1 MQIPGNLQE
10 LIQLLIHVLI
20 QAVPFYIVV
29 FAMSKLVF
37 KPVLAVLAE
46 RERRMVGDKEDAR
59 DFVKRAEEKIKEYE
73 DKIYKAKSEAKD
85 IKSAIIKEA
94 LGKEREILAKARE
107 AQVKIISDTRARLF
121 SESKELMPRLQQESK
136 TLAQDIAASVMGRA
150 V

>member
-1 MQIPGNLQE
+1 MQIPGNLQD

-29 FAMSKLVF
+29 LAMSKLVF

-85 IKSAIIKEA
+85 IKATLVKDAMS
-94 LGKEREILAKARE
+94 KEREILAKARE
-107 AQVKIISDTRARLF
+107 EQVKIISDTRARLF
-121 SESKELMPRLQQESK
+121 TESKELLPRLQQESK